1 MKDAAGEIVEIRCT
15 YDPETRSGSN
25 PPDGRKVKATI
36 HWVSARHSLDAEV
49 RLYDRLFATE
59 FPDRG
64 EGSFLDRLNPDSLKV
79 IPKAKLERNLASV
92 GIGETVQ
99 FERLGY
105 FCADPDSAPEKP
117 VFNRSVG
124 LKDAWAKAK
133 GQS

>member
-1 MKDAAGEIVEIRCT
+1 M
-15 YDPETRSGSN
+15 
-25 PPDGRKVKATI
+25 
-36 HWVSARHSLDAEV
+36 

-64 EGSFLDRLNPDSLKV
+64 EGSFLDHLNPDSLKV